1 MATRCKPSIKLAEG
15 VKPTTAV
22 SRINVAISGVFLD
35 TVYQR
40 MQNPTNHAIQN
51 HACWQGGIFAS
62 RTLESLS
69 SLTDH
74 ACWQGGIFASRTLE
88 SLSSLTGQQMMC
100 RPPRLLG
107 VARLAF
113 LTANFTNL
121 TFFRDSWGQ
130 KFFWLI
136 LFNIWLCLKVVGT
149 CYQTC
154 FSTF

>member
-1 MATRCKPSIKLAEG
+1 MATCCKPSLKLAEG

-51 HACWQGGIFAS
+51 
-62 RTLESLS
+62 
-69 SLTDH
+69 H

-154 FSTF
+154 FSAF